1 MDCVPC
7 SALAQVGSLP
17 TTLSLRL
24 SLAAP
29 ATRDIAYYGPSTLL
43 DRRAH
48 TPSAQNLGC
57 VLQVGEPRPSFT
69 ISVLQPDKVVSQAD
83 NPHRWCAG

>member
-7 SALAQVGSLP
+7 SALAQVGSRNSAHNTKP
-17 TTLSLRL
+17 K
-24 SLAAP
+24 AAP

-43 DRRAH
+43 DRRAR